1 MYDLL
6 IKNAHVVTLNAK
18 REIIF
23 PGAVAITGDSI
34 AAVGKV
40 SDFDGAEA
48 RRVIDAT
55 GSAVFPG
62 FVNTHTHLF
71 QSLLKGLG
79 DDRPLSEWLVTA
91 TLPSAVRFRETEIY
105 TSAVLGCLDALH
117 SGTTTILDYNYCH
130 PVPGLGDETIRG
142 FREVGIRAILA
153 RGMTVAGEKFG
164 IPPAMRTTA
173 ERAFADFC
181 RLYDAYHGADNDR
194 LRVWL
199 APGSVW
205 GNTPEALRGARAL
218 ATETKT
224 GLTIHT
230 SETPWDREAA
240 AVEHGVTSDFAA
252 LEKARILG
260 PDVLLVHMVHVT
272 PEEITR
278 AARYAVKISH
288 NPVSNM
294 YLASGVAPV
303 PAMIREGL
311 TCSLGTDGAASNNT
325 QDMIEALKMTVLMH
339 KVVTMDPVVITAE
352 KVLEMATIDGA
363 RSLGMADRIGSLEPG
378 KRADLFI
385 FDPTRAPRSVPMHH
399 PVSTLV
405 YSGGVDNVATVVVD
419 GRVLIDDGQA
429 VTVDE
434 RAFLARA
441 QQVSADLA
449 ERAGT
454 AENVRRRPWRSL
466 PQSNRRDV
474 D

>member
-6 IKNAHVVTLNAK
+6 IKNAHVVTVNAQ

-23 PGAVAITGDSI
+23 PGAVAITGDTI
-34 AAVGKV
+34 QAVGKTG
-40 SDFDGAEA
+40 DFEGVEA

-62 FVNTHTHLF
+62 FINTHTHLF

-91 TLPSAVRFRETEIY
+91 TLPSAVQFRETEIH

-130 PVPGLGDETIRG
+130 PVPGLGDATVRG
-142 FREVGIRAILA
+142 FRDVGIRAILG
-153 RGMTVAGEKFG
+153 RGMTVAGERFG
-164 IPPAMRTTA
+164 VPPEMRSTPD
-173 ERAFADFC
+173 RVFADFQ
-181 RLYDAYHGADNDR
+181 RLYDAYHGADNGR

-205 GNTPEALRGARAL
+205 GNTPEALRRARAL
-218 ATETKT
+218 ATEVKT
-224 GLTIHT
+224 GITVHV
-230 SETPWDREAA
+230 SETPWDRQSAGL
-240 AVEHGVTSDFAA
+240 VHDGRSDFGA
-252 LEKARILG
+252 LDDYGLLG
-260 PDVLLVHMVHVT
+260 PDVLLVHCVHLT
-272 PEEITR
+272 PDERRR
-278 AARYAVKISH
+278 AAELDVKVSH

-303 PAMIREGL
+303 PAMLKAGL
-311 TCSLGTDGAASNNT
+311 TCSIGTDGAASNNT

-339 KVVTMDPVVITAE
+339 KVVTMDATALTAE

-363 RSLGMADRIGSLEPG
+363 RAVGLDGFIGSIEPG

-385 FDPTRAPRSVPMHH
+385 FDPSATPRSVPMHH

-405 YSGGVDNVATVVVD
+405 YSGGAGNVATVIVD
-419 GRVLIDDGQA
+419 GRVLIDGGKA
-429 VTVDE
+429 VTIDE

-441 QQVSADLA
+441 QRVSADLA

-454 AENVRRRPWRSL
+454 AELVRHRPWRAL
-466 PQSNRRDV
+466 PQKTDRS
-474 D
+474 